1 PASLSR
7 SGRPSRCV
15 AGSRMESLSL
25 HAALRIAVIGLDWLV
40 ALPVVCAE
48 PSPHVIV
55 YAQGASFMPASLNVA
70 LKVNALPA
78 VAVWL
83 APAFTEIGRA
93 SCRERVES
101 IEGAGGVQG
110 ARRRTEAQQCRHT
123 A

>member
-55 YAQGASFMPASLNVA
+55 YAQGASFTPASLKVA
-70 LKVNALPA
+70 LKVNAVPA

-83 APAFTEIGRA
+83 APAFTSGATLAIVAVVFSGELSA
-93 SCRERVES
+93 PSEPVTLRV
-101 IEGAGGVQG
+101 
-110 ARRRTEAQQCRHT
+110 
-123 A
+123 